1 MNAARFLCAL
11 AATGAFAG
19 CAGDISLN
27 LDLPSTFLLETGN
40 YELELND
47 RAGGATVAAAVPGE
61 ALVLELDIPAAEVVS
76 VVPVVAE
83 PGGWIVRID
92 VTDIPHQYELL
103 IAAKGYRPP
112 DRGLLHVRGISD
124 ERGPGSVQD
133 VRPGGGVRLTRS
145 G

>member
-103 IAAKGYRPP
+103 IAAKVVTDLPIADFCTFAESLTSGGRVPC
-112 DRGLLHVRGISD
+112 RMFVRA
-124 ERGPGSVQD
+124 EGS
-133 VRPGGGVRLTRS
+133 G
-145 G
+145 